1 MQNTQPTNSNCSEQ
15 SLSPIGW
22 KELTSNLVKPNLG
35 HLNVNPGISVLYPN
49 LLPTKSS
56 GKLISFFLLGELT
69 FNRLSPRTCPT
80 YFEK

>member
-56 GKLISFFLLGELT
+56 GKLISFF
-69 FNRLSPRTCPT
+69 F
-80 YFEK
+80 